1 MNVVYLLLPA
11 FLFYALAHRY
21 YARRLGRVFGEDD
34 SRPTP
39 AITKNDGV
47 DYVPTRPHVVFA
59 HHFSAIAAAGP
70 ILGPTW
76 ALMYGYVPAFL
87 WIVIGAILIGAVH
100 DFACLFVS
108 VREGGRS
115 IADIARTTLGRTAFV
130 LFALFIVFNLVVV
143 NAVFVNT
150 TATALTSLRAPA
162 DLGLAQDQ
170 TVFRTVSDGVG
181 NRQAVVGGIAS
192 TSAIALTIVAPVL
205 GFLVVRRAMRE
216 RFAYPLA
223 TLLCVGSVLIG
234 FAWPLTIPAMRIG
247 SWSLDSNQVWVI
259 LIGVYVWLAAA
270 APVWLILQP
279 REFVSVQ
286 FLYLGIALM
295 AAALL
300 AGGLGG
306 VALQAPPE
314 NVELGEHALG
324 ALWPTLF
331 VTIACGAVSG
341 FHGLV
346 GSGTTSKQISKESHV
361 KHVGYLAMLGES
373 ALALCVTLSVAAGVT
388 FAEYQSLIVRP
399 PDAPP
404 GWKENPVLAFSVGV
418 AGVCESGLGIPR
430 WLGLVFGLLMVE
442 GFVLDTLDVAIRL
455 NRYLLEEIWAT
466 VFRRVPLILK
476 NYWVNSALAV
486 AGMLI
491 LAFGQTASA
500 LWPIFGTG
508 NQLLAAMSLVT
519 VAIWLYRHGRKTI
532 YVAVPAFL
540 VGTTTLG
547 SLVYL
552 LFVRYL
558 PLGKNLL
565 AVTAVVFL
573 ALALGFGVCAYRAV
587 VQTRDRLRRSSATV
601 GTGIP

>member
-1 MNVVYLLLPA
+1 MNVIYLLLPA
-11 FLFYALAHRY
+11 FVLYALAHRY

-34 SRPTP
+34 SRATP
-39 AITKNDGV
+39 AVTRNDGV

-76 ALMYGYVPAFL
+76 ALMYGYIPAFL
-87 WIVIGAILIGAVH
+87 WIVIGAIFIGAVH
-100 DFACLFVS
+100 DFSCLFVS
-108 VREGGRS
+108 IREGGRT
-115 IADIARTTLGRTAFV
+115 IADIARTTIGRPAFI
-130 LFALFIVFNLVVV
+130 LFALFIIFNLVVV

-150 TATALTSLRAPA
+150 TATALTSLRTPA
-162 DLGLAQDQ
+162 ALGLAENQ
-170 TVFRTVSDGVG
+170 TIFRTITDASGHKV
-181 NRQAVVGGIAS
+181 AVVGGIAS
-192 TSAIALTIVAPVL
+192 TSAIALTIIAPVL
-205 GFLVVRRAMRE
+205 GFLVVKRGMRE

-223 TLLCVGSVLIG
+223 TALCVGSVLVG
-234 FAWPLTIPAMRIG
+234 FALPLNVPAMQIG
-247 SWSLDSNQVWVI
+247 PWSLDSNQVWVI
-259 LIGVYVWLAAA
+259 LIGLYVWLAAA
-270 APVWLILQP
+270 VPVWLILQP

-295 AAALL
+295 AVALI
-300 AGGLGG
+300 AGGLRG
-306 VALQAPPE
+306 VTIQAPPQ
-314 NVELGEHALG
+314 NIDVGEGTLG

-346 GSGTTSKQISKESHV
+346 ASGTTSKQICKESHA

-373 ALALCVTLSVAAGVT
+373 ALALCVTLAVGAGVS
-388 FAEYQSLIVRP
+388 FAEYQALVVKP
-399 PDAPP
+399 LDAPP
-404 GWKENPVLAFSVGV
+404 GWKENPVLAFSIGV

-466 VFRRVPLILK
+466 LFRRVPTFLK
-476 NYWVNSALAV
+476 NFWVNSGLAV

-491 LAFGQTASA
+491 LAFGQTAGA

-519 VAIWLYRHGRKTI
+519 VSIWLYRNGRRTR
-532 YVAVPAFL
+532 YVAIPALL
-540 VGTTTLG
+540 VGVTTIG
-547 SLVYL
+547 SLLYL

-558 PLGKNLL
+558 PTGKHLL
-565 AVTAVVFL
+565 AITDVIFL
-573 ALALGFGVCAYRAV
+573 ALALGFTLCAYRAFASA
-587 VQTRDRLRRSSATV
+587 RRERRNAEA
-601 GTGIP
+601 